1 MRQKLTKSLFAMFLV
16 ISTGLYAQTDNAPQ
30 SYSFSL
36 EEAIRYGLDHN
47 VEAVNAQKDIAISLK
62 QKWEIIAQGLPQI
75 SAAAD
80 YQNNLKQPVSLL
92 PAAAF
97 DNTQSTVNIVEKY
110 FDNVNRNNVSVSPPG
125 GFIPVVFGTKQSMN
139 ATATWNQIIFDGS
152 YIVGIQSAKTLLQI
166 TENAKTKTDQEVKKG
181 VINAYGNVLLAEENV
196 DILKMNVE
204 SVQSTYDETK
214 ATFENGL
221 AEEEDV
227 EQLEITLL
235 TLKNNL
241 NRSKRMKQIAYEMLN
256 ITLGLP
262 VEADITLTEELEA
275 LAMQYFDLAILE
287 KEIPVEDNIDYRIAK
302 NTAES
307 AEIEVKLEQAKA
319 LPSLTGYVN
328 YGYQG
333 FSQKFTFLTDNQDY
347 FDQSVLGISLNI
359 PIFSSGMR
367 SARTQQQKIA
377 LEQALMDLE
386 YTENEVKQQINSAKT
401 EYEYSLDNYQV
412 QKKNLALSERIE
424 NKNKIKFEEGVASS
438 FELNEAQRQLY
449 TAQQD
454 YLQSM
459 LNVITTKVELEN
471 LLDTTKYEDQE

>member
-1 MRQKLTKSLFAMFLV
+1 MLIGFISLA
-16 ISTGLYAQTDNAPQ
+16 SYAQETNEIPK

-36 EEAIRYGLDHN
+36 EEAILYGLQHN
-47 VEAVNAQKDIAISLK
+47 VEALNAQKDIAISLK
-62 QKWEIIAQGLPQI
+62 QKWEIIAQGLPQV
-75 SAAAD
+75 SGAVD
-80 YQNNLKQPVSLL
+80 YQNYIKQPVQLL
-92 PAAAF
+92 PAEI
-97 DNTQSTVNIVEKY
+97 TGGE
-110 FDNVNRNNVSVSPPG
+110 PG
-125 GFIPVVFGTKQSMN
+125 TFIPVTFGTKQSMN

-152 YIVGIQSAKTLLQI
+152 YLVGIQSAKTLLEI

-181 VINAYGNVLLAEENV
+181 IINAYGNVLLAEENAA
-196 DILKMNVE
+196 ILKNNVE
-204 SVQSTYDETK
+204 SVQQTYDETK
-214 ATFENGL
+214 LTFENGL

-241 NRSKRMKQIAYEMLN
+241 NRSERMADIAYEMLN

-262 VEADITLTEELEA
+262 VETNLTLTEELEE
-275 LAMQYFDLAILE
+275 LAIQYFDLSVLQE
-287 KEIPVEDNIDYRIAK
+287 DIPVEENIDFRIAQ

-307 AEIEVKLEQAKA
+307 AAIEVKLEKAKA

-333 FSQKFTFLTDNQDY
+333 FSEKFTFLNDNQEY
-347 FDQSVLGISLNI
+347 FNQSILGISLNI

-367 SARTQQQKIA
+367 SARTQQKKIA
-377 LEQALMDLE
+377 LEQALADLE
-386 YTENEVKQQINSAKT
+386 YTKNEVKQQINSAKT
-401 EYEYSLDNYQV
+401 EYEYSLDNYEV
-412 QKKNLALSERIE
+412 QKKNLDLAERIE
-424 NKNKIKFEEGVASS
+424 NKNKIKFKEGVASS

-459 LNVITTKVELEN
+459 LNVITSKVELEN
-471 LLDTTKYEDQE
+471 LLDTTKYEEKE

>member
-1 MRQKLTKSLFAMFLV
+1 MRHLPIKNLLMLIGFISL
-16 ISTGLYAQTDNAPQ
+16 SSYAQETNEIPE

-36 EEAIRYGLDHN
+36 EEAIRYGLAHN
-47 VEAVNAQKDIAISLK
+47 VEALNAQRDIAISLK
-62 QKWEIIAQGLPQI
+62 QKWEIIAQGLPQL
-75 SAAAD
+75 SGAVD
-80 YQNNLKQPVSLL
+80 YQNYIKQPVQLL
-92 PAAAF
+92 PAEI
-97 DNTQSTVNIVEKY
+97 TGGE
-110 FDNVNRNNVSVSPPG
+110 PG
-125 GFIPVVFGTKQSMN
+125 TFIPVTFGTQQSMN

-152 YIVGIQSAKTLLQI
+152 YLVGIQSAKTLLEI

-181 VINAYGNVLLAEENV
+181 IINAYGNVLLAEENAA
-196 DILKMNVE
+196 ILKNNVE
-204 SVQSTYDETK
+204 SVQQTYDETK
-214 ATFENGL
+214 LTFENGL

-241 NRSKRMKQIAYEMLN
+241 NRSQRMADIAYEMLN

-262 VEADITLTEELEA
+262 VETNLTLTEELEE
-275 LAMQYFDLAILE
+275 LAIQYFDLSILQE
-287 KEIPVEDNIDYRIAK
+287 NTPVEENIDFRIAK

-307 AEIEVKLEQAKA
+307 AEIEVKLEKAKA

-333 FSQKFTFLTDNQDY
+333 FSEKFTFLNDNQEY
-347 FDQSVLGISLNI
+347 FNQSILGISLNI

-367 SARTQQQKIA
+367 SARTQQKKIA
-377 LEQALMDLE
+377 LEQALADLE
-386 YTENEVKQQINSAKT
+386 YTKNEVKQQINSAKT
-401 EYEYSLDNYQV
+401 EYEYSLDNYEV
-412 QKKNLALSERIE
+412 QKKNLDLAERIE
-424 NKNKIKFEEGVASS
+424 NKNKIKFKEGVASS

-459 LNVITTKVELEN
+459 LNVITSKVELEN
-471 LLDTTKYEDQE
+471 LLDTTKYEEKE

>member
-1 MRQKLTKSLFAMFLV
+1 MKHLSIKHFLTLLGFISLA
-16 ISTGLYAQTDNAPQ
+16 SYAQETQEAPE
-30 SYSFSL
+30 SFSFSL
-36 EEAIRYGLDHN
+36 EEAIRYGLEHN
-47 VEAVNAQKDIAISLK
+47 VEAANAQRDIAISLK

-75 SAAAD
+75 SGAVD
-80 YQNNLKQPVSLL
+80 YQNYIKQPVQLL
-92 PAAAF
+92 PAEI
-97 DNTQSTVNIVEKY
+97 TGGE
-110 FDNVNRNNVSVSPPG
+110 PG
-125 GFIPVVFGTKQSMN
+125 TFIPVTFGTQQSMN

-152 YIVGIQSAKTLLQI
+152 YLVGIQSAKTLLQI

-181 VINAYGNVLLAEENV
+181 IINAYGNVLLAEENV
-196 DILKMNVE
+196 AILKKNVE
-204 SVQSTYDETK
+204 SVQKTFDETK
-214 ATFENGL
+214 LTFENGL

-241 NRSKRMKQIAYEMLN
+241 NRSSRMADIAYEMLN

-262 VEADITLTEELEA
+262 VETNIILTEELEA
-275 LAMQYFDLAILE
+275 LAMQYFDLSILQ
-287 KEIPVEDNIDYRIAK
+287 KNIAVEENIDFRIAK

-333 FSQKFTFLTDNQDY
+333 FSQEFTFLNDNQEY
-347 FDQSVLGISLNI
+347 FDQSILGISLNI

-367 SARTQQQKIA
+367 SARTQQKKIA
-377 LEQALMDLE
+377 LEQALADLD
-386 YTENEVKQQINSAKT
+386 YTKNEVKQQINSAKT
-401 EYEYSLDNYQV
+401 EYEYSLDNYSV
-412 QKKNLALSERIE
+412 QKKNLALAERIE
-424 NKNKIKFEEGVASS
+424 NKNKTKFEEGVASS
-438 FELNEAQRQLY
+438 FELSEAQRQLY

-471 LLDTTKYEDQE
+471 LLDTTQYEEKE